1 MGAHTIRIKCSIV
14 QFLFFMAPSLYC
26 SHSSSAGNTMKSQFL
41 SWDME
46 SIKNSYANWSS
57 GKTQKCLEET
67 ASWLSFPLSRFCK
80 GRKKQDNYYDLESTY
95 SCESMKIHGNGV
107 NICVF
112 FVHFTDHQSVI
123 YVPCPRS
130 GHPTR
135 ASNSVKKR
143 MHKNPILCFKSYFS
157 KNKSRKFNSEEKGK
171 KLEES
176 KCKSIKCLFY
186 CYLFTNPRDLD
197 KKLWVA
203 QCQSHL
209 NITENWWAAATKIP
223 CTTFSGKKKSGQPFS
238 TVNFGVL
245 ESFFISAAN
254 DITENTVDDLELNGR

>member
-1 MGAHTIRIKCSIV
+1 MILRV
-14 QFLFFMAPSLYC
+14 Q
-26 SHSSSAGNTMKSQFL
+26 
-41 SWDME
+41 
-46 SIKNSYANWSS
+46 
-57 GKTQKCLEET
+57 
-67 ASWLSFPLSRFCK
+67 
-80 GRKKQDNYYDLESTY
+80 Y

-135 ASNSVKKR
+135 ASNSFKKGC
-143 MHKNPILCFKSYFS
+143 KNPSFVQSLVQNKKQQQKIEFKGRRRGQ
-157 KNKSRKFNSEEKGK
+157 NKVGSLLSVKV
-171 KLEES
+171 
-176 KCKSIKCLFY
+176 KCLFY

-209 NITENWWAAATKIP
+209 NITENWWVAATKIP
-223 CTTFSGKKKSGQPFS
+223 CTTFWKKSGQPFS
-238 TVNFGVL
+238 AVIFGVL
-245 ESFFISAAN
+245 ESFFIYFTTAN
-254 DITENTVDDLELNGR
+254 DITERKYSTEGE